1 MEEILSANSVIS
13 AGKQF
18 IFTSSNSC
26 KAFCLVGFIFSD
38 LKIKKPVFS

>member
-26 KAFCLVGFIFSD
+26 KALFSIFYFLRFAD
-38 LKIKKPVFS
+38 KEACV